1 MCALLLMKHWL
12 ILVAVFLAWQRPAP
26 AQTRTADSLRRLLA
40 ADLRPDTTRARRLR
54 ALSVALLLTDAAQ
67 STAALEQAL
76 VLSRRLRDSVGLGS
90 ELLGLGTR
98 YRRQADYTRARA
110 RTREA
115 QAVFTRRRDTLG
127 LANTFMQW
135 SLIENEQENP
145 AAALRAALQGLP
157 YAEAAHNLVAANRLR
172 VSMATVYVQ
181 LRNYPDVLLVL
192 RPIFRNPAALAD
204 EHMVASALTLTG
216 NAYQQL
222 HDDAQ
227 AMRYFRR
234 SARLNRKLGDSLSVI
249 TDEISIS
256 ALYAGQ
262 GRLLSA
268 MRHAA
273 RARTIAYAT
282 HDAYNQAPVALAV
295 ARVYLLQGQADSALV
310 LAHHAYALSRPTRSN
325 ESLRTA
331 CDLLARAYAQQK
343 NFAQAYHYQGLW
355 AAYQDSVSGVLT
367 QQRTSALRY
376 GYELARQQDQIT
388 LLGQRQQL
396 QAQRA
401 ARQHQEM
408 LGLLAGL
415 GGLLLLLGLLARNI
429 FLKQRANRTLN
440 EKNEEIGRQ
449 RDRLDQTLTKLK
461 STQAQLVQSEK
472 MVALAALSSGVAHEM
487 QNPLNFVN
495 NFAEVS
501 LELVSE
507 LEAEHQQ
514 PAPDAG
520 LTTDLLADL
529 RQNLLKINQH
539 GDRAAGI
546 VKGMLEHAH
555 ADPGECQPVN
565 LNSMAQEYLRL
576 AYHSLQTKHQN
587 FEVTRRFDLDPA
599 LGLLLVVPQELG
611 RVLLNLFNNAF
622 YAVHE
627 KAALLGPAYAPS
639 VRVRTRRVSGAVE
652 LHVRDNGPGIP
663 LGVLDKIFDPFFT
676 TKPPGEG
683 TGLGLWLTYDIV
695 TKGYG
700 GSLTV
705 RSEVG
710 AFTEFVVTLPQN
722 QSVPVAA
729 SALAAAADGE

>member
-1 MCALLLMKHWL
+1 MKRWL
-12 ILVAVFLAWQRPAP
+12 ILGFLAGLWPLRPLP
-26 AQTRTADSLRRLLA
+26 AQTREADSLRRLLA
-40 ADLRPDTTRARRLR
+40 TETRPDTTRARRLR

-67 STAALEQAL
+67 STTALEQAL
-76 VLSRRLRDSVGLGS
+76 ALSRRLRDSVGLGP

-98 YRRQADYTRARA
+98 YRRQADYARARA
-110 RTREA
+110 STREA
-115 QAVFTRRRDTLG
+115 QALFTRRRDTLG

-145 AAALRAALQGLP
+145 AASLRAALQGLP
-157 YAEAAHNLVAANRLR
+157 FAEAAHNLVAANRLR
-172 VSMATVYVQ
+172 VSMANVYVQ
-181 LRNYPDVLLVL
+181 LHNSEDVLLVL
-192 RPIFRNPAALAD
+192 RPIFDNPAALAD
-204 EHMVASALTLTG
+204 EHMVASALTLMG
-216 NAYQQL
+216 SAYQQL
-222 HDDAQ
+222 RDERR

-234 SARLNRKLGDSLSVI
+234 SARLNRRLGDSLSVI

-256 ALYAGQ
+256 ALYAAQ
-262 GRLLSA
+262 GRLSTA

-273 RARTIAYAT
+273 VARAVAHAT
-282 HDAYNQAPVALAV
+282 HDAYNQAPAALAV

-310 LAHHAYALSRPTRSN
+310 LAHQAYALSLPTRSN

-331 CDLLARAYAQQK
+331 AGLLARAYARQG
-343 NFAQAYHYQGLW
+343 NFARAYRYQELW
-355 AAYQDSVSGVLT
+355 AAYEDSVSGVLT
-367 QQRTSALRY
+367 QQRSSALRY
-376 GYELARQQDQIT
+376 GYQLARKQDQIA
-388 LLGQRQQL
+388 LLTQSREL

-401 ARQHQEM
+401 YRQRQEM
-408 LGLLAGL
+408 HALLVGL

-461 STQAQLVQSEK
+461 TTQTQLVQSEK
-472 MVALAALSSGVAHEM
+472 MVALAALTSGVAHEM

-501 LELVSE
+501 LELLSE
-507 LEAEHQQ
+507 LEEVHQQ
-514 PAPDAG
+514 PTPDAG
-520 LTTDLLADL
+520 LTTELLADL
-529 RQNLLKINQH
+529 RQNLLRINQH
-539 GDRAAGI
+539 GDRASGI

-555 ADPGECQPVN
+555 ADPGQCQPVN

-576 AYHSLQTKHQN
+576 AYHGLQTKHQN
-587 FEVTRRFDLDPA
+587 FEVARRFDLDPA
-599 LGLLLVVPQELG
+599 LGLLMVVPQELG

-627 KAALLGPAYAPS
+627 KAALLGPAYVPS

-663 LGVLDKIFDPFFT
+663 VGVMDKIFDPFFT

-700 GSLTV
+700 GTLTA

-710 AFTEFVVTLPQN
+710 AFTEFIVTLPQE
-722 QSVPVAA
+722 QGVP
-729 SALAAAADGE
+729 LAAPELMEIEGSE

>member
-1 MCALLLMKHWL
+1 MKRWL
-12 ILVAVFLAWQRPAP
+12 ILVLLAGLWPLHLLS
-26 AQTRTADSLRRLLA
+26 AQTREADSLRRLLA
-40 ADLRPDTTRARRLR
+40 TETRSDTTRARRLR
-54 ALSVALLLTDAAQ
+54 ALSVALLMADAAQ
-67 STAALEQAL
+67 STATLEQAL
-76 VLSRRLRDSVGLGS
+76 VLSRRLRDSIGLGP

-98 YRRQADYTRARA
+98 YRRQADYARARA
-110 RTREA
+110 STREA
-115 QAVFTRRRDTLG
+115 QAIFTRRRDTLG

-145 AAALRAALQGLP
+145 AASLRAALQGLP
-157 YAEAAHNLVAANRLR
+157 FAEASHNLVAANRLR
-172 VSMATVYVQ
+172 VSIANVYVQ
-181 LRNYPDVLLVL
+181 LHNYEDVLLVL
-192 RPIFRNPAALAD
+192 RPIFESPAAQTD
-204 EHMVASALTLTG
+204 EHMVASALTLMG
-216 NAYQQL
+216 NAYQHL
-222 HDDAQ
+222 HNEPR

-262 GRLLSA
+262 GRLAAA

-273 RARTIAYAT
+273 LARAVARAT
-282 HDAYNQAPVALAV
+282 HDTYNQAPAALAV
-295 ARVYLLQGQADSALV
+295 ARVYLLQGQADSALS
-310 LAHHAYALSRPTRSN
+310 LAHYAYAFSQPTRSN

-331 CDLLARAYAQQK
+331 CDLLARAYARQR

-355 AAYQDSVSGVLT
+355 AAYEDSVSGVLT
-367 QQRTSALRY
+367 QQRSSALRY
-376 GYELARQQDQIT
+376 GYQLARKQDQII
-388 LLGQRQQL
+388 LLNQRQQL

-401 ARQHQEM
+401 FRQRQEM
-408 LGLLAGL
+408 HALLAGL
-415 GGLLLLLGLLARNI
+415 AGLLLLLGLLARNI

-440 EKNEEIGRQ
+440 EKNYEIALQ

-461 STQAQLVQSEK
+461 TTQTQLVQSEK
-472 MVALAALSSGVAHEM
+472 MVALAALTSGVAHEM

-501 LELVSE
+501 LELVNE
-507 LEAEHQQ
+507 LEEAHQQ
-514 PAPDAG
+514 PTPDAG
-520 LTTDLLADL
+520 LTTELLADL

-555 ADPGECQPVN
+555 ADPGQCQPVN
-565 LNSMAQEYLRL
+565 LNNMAQEYLRL
-576 AYHSLQTKHQN
+576 AYHALQTKHHN
-587 FEVTRRFDLDPA
+587 FEVARRFDLDPA
-599 LGLLLVVPQELG
+599 LGLLQVVPQELG
-611 RVLLNLFNNAF
+611 RVLLNLFSNAF

-627 KAALLGPAYAPS
+627 KAALLGPEYVPS
-639 VRVRTRRVSGAVE
+639 VRVRTRRISGAVE

-663 LGVLDKIFDPFFT
+663 TGVMDKIFDPFFT

-700 GSLTV
+700 GTLTV

-710 AFTEFVVTLPQN
+710 AFTEFIVTLPQD
-722 QSVPVAA
+722 QRVPVEA
-729 SALAAAADGE
+729 SELAAAEGE

>member
-1 MCALLLMKHWL
+1 MKRWFFLVLLASLGL
-12 ILVAVFLAWQRPAP
+12 GSPAA
-26 AQTRTADSLRRLLA
+26 AQTREADSLRRLLA
-40 ADLRPDTTRARRLR
+40 VETRADTTRARRLR
-54 ALSVALLLTDAAQ
+54 ALSIALLLTDAAQ
-67 STAALEQAL
+67 STVALEQAL
-76 VLSRRLRDSVGLGS
+76 ALSRRLRDSVGLGS

-98 YRRQADYTRARA
+98 YRRQADYARARA

-115 QAVFTRRRDTLG
+115 QAVFSRRRDTLG

-145 AAALRAALQGLP
+145 AASLRAALQGLP
-157 YAEAAHNLVAANRLR
+157 YAEAAHNLLAANRLR
-172 VSMATVYVQ
+172 VSMANVYVQ
-181 LRNYPDVLLVL
+181 LRNYPDVLMVL
-192 RPIFRNPAALAD
+192 RPIFQNPAALTD
-204 EHMVASALTLTG
+204 EHMVASALTLLG

-222 HDDAQ
+222 HDEAR

-249 TDEISIS
+249 TNEVSIS

-262 GRLLSA
+262 GRLPAA

-273 RARTIAYAT
+273 LARTVAYAT
-282 HDAYNQAPVALAV
+282 HDTYNQAPVALAV
-295 ARVYLLQGQADSALV
+295 ARVYLLQGQADSARA
-310 LAHHAYALSRPTRSN
+310 LAYHAYALSQPTRSN

-331 CDLLARAYAQQK
+331 CDLLARAYARQG
-343 NFAQAYHYQGLW
+343 NFAQAYRYQELW

-367 QQRTSALRY
+367 QQRSSALRY
-376 GYELARQQDQIT
+376 GYQLARKQDQIT
-388 LLGQRQQL
+388 LLNQRQQL

-401 ARQHQEM
+401 ARQHQEL

-415 GGLLLLLGLLARNI
+415 VGLLLLAGLLARNML
-429 FLKQRANRTLN
+429 LKQRANRTLN

-449 RDRLDQTLTKLK
+449 RDRIDQTLTKLK
-461 STQAQLVQSEK
+461 TTQAQLVQSEK
-472 MVALAALSSGVAHEM
+472 MVALAALTSGVAHEM

-501 LELVSE
+501 LELVNE
-507 LEAEHQQ
+507 LAEEHRLST
-514 PAPDAG
+514 PHAG
-520 LTTDLLADL
+520 LTTELLADL
-529 RQNLLKINQH
+529 KQNLLKINQH
-539 GDRAAGI
+539 GGRAAGI

-555 ADPGECQPVN
+555 ADPGQCQPVN
-565 LNSMAQEYLRL
+565 LNNMAQEYLRL
-576 AYHSLQTKHQN
+576 AYHALQTKHQH
-587 FEVTRRFDLDPA
+587 FEATRRFDLDPA
-599 LGLLLVVPQELG
+599 LGPLQVVPQELG
-611 RVLLNLFNNAF
+611 RVLLNLFANAF

-627 KAALLGPAYAPS
+627 KAALLGPEYVPS
-639 VRVRTRRVSGAVE
+639 VRVRTRRISGGVE

-663 LGVLDKIFDPFFT
+663 PGVMDKIFDPFFT

-700 GSLTV
+700 GTLTA

-710 AFTEFVVTLPQN
+710 AFTEFTVTLPQD

-729 SALAAAADGE
+729 PELAEAEGD

>member
-1 MCALLLMKHWL
+1 MKRWL
-12 ILVAVFLAWQRPAP
+12 ILLLLLAGLGPRSPLP
-26 AQTRTADSLRRLLA
+26 AQTREVDSLRRLLT
-40 ADLRPDTTRARRLR
+40 ADTRPDTTRARRLR
-54 ALSVALLLTDAAQ
+54 ALSVALLLTDAPQ

-76 VLSRRLRDSVGLGS
+76 SLSRQLRDSVGLGP

-98 YRRQADYTRARA
+98 YRRQADYPRARA
-110 RTREA
+110 STREA
-115 QAVFTRRRDTLG
+115 QAVFTRRHDTLG
-127 LANTFMQW
+127 LANAFLQW

-145 AAALRAALQGLP
+145 AASLRAALQGMP
-157 YAEAAHNLVAANRLR
+157 FAEAARNLVAANRLR
-172 VSMATVYVQ
+172 VSMANVYVQ
-181 LRNYPDVLLVL
+181 LHNYEDVLLVL
-192 RPIFRNPAALAD
+192 RPIFENPAALTD
-204 EHMVASALTLTG
+204 EHMVASALTLMG

-222 HDDAQ
+222 HDDRR

-234 SARLNRKLGDSLSVI
+234 SARLNRQLGDSLSVI

-262 GRLLSA
+262 GRLPAA

-273 RARTIAYAT
+273 QARATARTT
-282 HDAYNQAPVALAV
+282 HDTYNRAPAALAV
-295 ARVYLLQGQADSALV
+295 ARVYLLQGQADSALA
-310 LAHHAYALSRPTRSN
+310 LAHQAYALSLPTRSN

-331 CDLLARAYAQQK
+331 CDLLARAYARQG
-343 NFAQAYHYQGLW
+343 NFAGAYRYQELW
-355 AAYQDSVSGVLT
+355 AAYEDSVSGVLT
-367 QQRTSALRY
+367 QQRSSALRY
-376 GYELARQQDQIT
+376 GYQLARKQDQIA
-388 LLGQRQQL
+388 LLTQAREL

-401 ARQHQEM
+401 YRQRQEM
-408 LGLLAGL
+408 HALLLGL

-429 FLKQRANRTLN
+429 YLKQRANRTLN
-440 EKNEEIGRQ
+440 EKNEEIARQ

-461 STQAQLVQSEK
+461 TTQTQLVQSEK
-472 MVALAALSSGVAHEM
+472 MVALAALTSGVAHEM

-495 NFAEVS
+495 NFSEVS
-501 LELVSE
+501 LELLSE
-507 LEAEHQQ
+507 LEEEHQQ
-514 PAPDAG
+514 ATPNAG
-520 LTTDLLADL
+520 LTTELLADL

-555 ADPGECQPVN
+555 ADPGQCQPVN
-565 LNSMAQEYLRL
+565 LNNMVQEYLRL
-576 AYHSLQTKHQN
+576 AYHTLQTKHHD
-587 FEVTRRFDLDPA
+587 FEVARRFDLDPA
-599 LGLLLVVPQELG
+599 LGLLTVVPQEMG

-627 KAALLGPAYAPS
+627 KAAVLGPAYAPS

-663 LGVLDKIFDPFFT
+663 LGVMDKIFDPFFT

-700 GSLTV
+700 GTLAA

-710 AFTEFVVTLPQN
+710 AFAEFIVTLPQE
-722 QSVPVAA
+722 QSVPMDAPE
-729 SALAAAADGE
+729 LAEIEGSE